1 MQTNNQHTI
10 KIEQYS
16 KQGELQKTY
25 SPLQNMLIEGEIT
38 EFSTSKISYNLKNFV
53 DVETQLSYDDSI
65 NLILNNDEGSPKII
79 NTQFRKLGN
88 NRYEYLT
95 RNQSVSTN
103 LYDEKNLASTTD
115 LFLRSNI

>member
-1 MQTNNQHTI
+1 MSNKHII

-16 KQGELQKTY
+16 KQGELQPTY
-25 SPLQNMLIEGEIT
+25 SPLQNMLKDGEISH
-38 EFSTSKISYNLKNFV
+38 FSTSKISYDLKNFV
-53 DVETQLSYDDSI
+53 GIETQLSYDDSI
-65 NLILNNDEGSPKII
+65 NLILNNNDESPRII

-95 RNQSVSTN
+95 RNQSISTN
-103 LYDEKNLASTTD
+103 LYDESTISSTTD

>member
-1 MQTNNQHTI
+1 MQTNNRHTI
-10 KIEQYS
+10 KIEKYS

-25 SPLQNMLIEGEIT
+25 SPLQNMLRDGEIVYFT
-38 EFSTSKISYNLKNFV
+38 TSKLSYNLKNFV
-53 DVETQLSYDDSI
+53 SIETQLSYDDSI
-65 NLILNNDEGSPKII
+65 NLIINNNESVPRII

-103 LYDEKNLASTTD
+103 LYDEDNIISTTD
-115 LFLRSNI
+115 LFLRSDV

>member
-1 MQTNNQHTI
+1 MQTSSQHKLI
-10 KIEQYS
+10 IEQYS
-16 KQGELQKTY
+16 KQGELQQTY
-25 SPLQNMLIEGEIT
+25 SPLQNMLCEEKIDK
-38 EFSTSKISYNLKNFV
+38 FSTSEISYNLKNFV

-65 NLILNNDEGSPKII
+65 NLILNNDEESPRII

-103 LYDEKNLASTTD
+103 LYDESNLVSTTD
-115 LFLRSNI
+115 LFLRSDV